1 MWPWVR
7 PHPGL
12 PHRRLGRRPARYS
25 EAVLYTLLS
34 ETSGDG
40 RVAFTD
46 NATGVSLN
54 VGLRGG
60 RAALVLVNRATRRV
74 IADYPR
80 GCTDPGFGTRDS
92 RLGTRNSVRA

>member
-1 MWPWVR
+1 
-7 PHPGL
+7 
-12 PHRRLGRRPARYS
+12 
-25 EAVLYTLLS
+25 VLYTLLS

-46 NATGVSLN
+46 TAAGVSLN

-74 IADYPR
+74 TADYPR
-80 GCTDPGFGTRDS
+80 GCTDPGFGKGKS
-92 RLGTRNSVRA
+92 GTA